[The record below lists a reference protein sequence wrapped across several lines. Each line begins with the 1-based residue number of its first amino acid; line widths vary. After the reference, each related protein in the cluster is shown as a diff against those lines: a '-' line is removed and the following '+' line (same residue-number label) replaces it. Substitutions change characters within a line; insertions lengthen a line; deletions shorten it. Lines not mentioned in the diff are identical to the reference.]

1 MENVVDKVV
10 SFFSPQRGYAR
21 LSYRSAIDEVRSNYD
36 AGSYHRSNWRAINQN
51 AQITDRMDRDIVRA
65 RARDLER
72 NSDIMNGV
80 IKAFKRNVVG
90 SGFKLKIT
98 IPENQELCKE
108 LNELWEEWCK
118 ARNCDITGTQN
129 FTEMLRMAA
138 VRKKVDGGILFV
150 KVFTKD
156 GLLPLKLQ
164 LMEVDSLDISQRTPH
179 SKDNRVVDGIEFDAY
194 SKPVGYWFRQFA
206 PDGFTLLPPK
216 YIEAKNVI
224 FYFTKTRP
232 TQIREISDLSPSVT
246 RVRDIT
252 EFMTAVSVKERIAAC
267 LSVFVKKVMPTAG
280 SGFGRAGANNSNL
293 MSYNEKTLAP
303 GMITE
308 LNAGDEIQV
317 VNPSGQSSD
326 ASTFIAIQ

>member
-1 MENVVDKVV
+1 
-10 SFFSPQRGYAR
+10 
-21 LSYRSAIDEVRSNYD
+21 
-36 AGSYHRSNWRAINQN
+36 
-51 AQITDRMDRDIVRA
+51 
-65 RARDLER
+65 
-72 NSDIMNGV
+72 
-80 IKAFKRNVVG
+80 
-90 SGFKLKIT
+90 
-98 IPENQELCKE
+98 
-108 LNELWEEWCK
+108 
-118 ARNCDITGTQN
+118 
-129 FTEMLRMAA
+129 
-138 VRKKVDGGILFV
+138 
-150 KVFTKD
+150 
-156 GLLPLKLQ
+156 
-164 LMEVDSLDISQRTPH
+164 MEVDSLDISQRTPH

-206 PDGFTLLPPK
+206 ADGFTLLPPK

-326 ASTFIAIQ
+326 ASTFIAIQQRLIAAGQGLSYEATSRDMSKSNYSSARQGIIEDDETYNEEIEQLNNAMDEIYETFVISCVLSGLVVIPDFWSNKSKYFKHEWVKSPKKWIDPLKEANADKIALSTMQKTFAELCAEKGKDWKETVDEIAEINKYGEDAGIDIGGILYGRK